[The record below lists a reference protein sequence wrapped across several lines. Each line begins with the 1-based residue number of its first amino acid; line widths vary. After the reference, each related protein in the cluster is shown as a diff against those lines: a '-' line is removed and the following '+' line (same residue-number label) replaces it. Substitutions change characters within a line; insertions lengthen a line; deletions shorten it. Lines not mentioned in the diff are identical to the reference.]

1 MTIDST
7 VSQMQYF
14 LVLEDGT
21 VFKGQNY
28 ERQNNFPETVGEV
41 VFNTT
46 NSGYEEIATDPSYF
60 NQIMVMTN
68 PMQGNY
74 GVDHRVWESK
84 QFWIKGF
91 ICLQIQNSKGDSTWA
106 DRLCENQVPIL
117 TDVDTRK
124 LVLKLRD
131 SGTPWGAIVKAENQV
146 AARDKAAQLIKTKK
160 AIETDWVHL
169 VSRKKIEDLDGHN
182 NTGPRVAVLD
192 FGTKENILTELL
204 KKSSALRIFP
214 SRTTA
219 TEIAQWKPDSL
230 MLTNGPGDPAAVEVA
245 VATVQSFLGKIPVF
259 GICMGHQVLSLALG
273 AKTYKLKFG
282 HRGANHPIK
291 DLLLNRVY
299 MSSQNHGYAVDD
311 KTLPAHAK
319 VTHRNLNDQSVAGF
333 FSDEL
338 NCLGIQYHPEA
349 SPGPH
354 EAIQLFDYFFSK
366 MHKKKERMKNDFNI
380 TI

>member
-1 MTIDST
+1 MAIDLN
-7 VSQMQYF
+7 QYF

-28 ERQNNFPETVGEV
+28 ERQHQFPESIGEV

-74 GVDHRVWESK
+74 GVDHRVWESDK
-84 QFWIKGF
+84 FWIKGF
-91 ICLQIQNSKGDSTWA
+91 ICLQIQNSKLDSSWA
-106 DRLCENQVPIL
+106 DRLCEHQVPIL
-117 TDVDTRK
+117 TGVDTRK
-124 LVLKLRD
+124 LVLKLRQQ
-131 SGTPWGAIVKAENQV
+131 GTPWGAMIKAENATV
-146 AARDKAAQLIKTKK
+146 AREKALKNIKEKK
-160 AIETDWVHL
+160 TTELDWVHL
-169 VSRKKIEDLDGHN
+169 VSRQKFEDREGLN
-182 NTGPRVAVLD
+182 KSGPRVAVLD
-192 FGTKENILTELL
+192 FGCKENILTELT
-204 KKSSALRIFP
+204 KRASALRIFP
-214 SRTTA
+214 SRTSFA
-219 TEIAQWKPDSL
+219 EIIQWKPDSL
-230 MLTNGPGDPAAVEVA
+230 MLTNGPGDPAAVEIA
-245 VATVQSFLGKIPVF
+245 VDTVKKFLGQMPVF

-291 DLLLNRVY
+291 DLLINQVY

-311 KTLPAHAK
+311 KTLPTH
-319 VTHRNLNDQSVAGF
+319 VQITHRNLNDQSVAGF
-333 FSDEL
+333 FSDQL

-354 EAIQLFDYFFSK
+354 EATALFDYFFSK
-366 MHKKKERMKNDFNI
+366 MHKKKERTKNDFNI

>member
-1 MTIDST
+1 MTTNTD
-7 VSQMQYF
+7 QYF

-21 VFKGQNY
+21 VFKGNNY
-28 ERQNNFPETVGEV
+28 ERQTHFPETIGEV

-46 NSGYEEIATDPSYF
+46 NSGYEEIATDPSYY

-74 GVDHRVWESK
+74 GVDRRVWESG

-91 ICLQIQNSKGDSTWA
+91 ICLQIQNSKSDSFWA
-106 DRLCENQVPIL
+106 DRLCEQNVPIL
-117 TDVDTRK
+117 SGVDTRK
-124 LVLKLRD
+124 LVLKLRQQ
-131 SGTPWGAIVKAENQV
+131 GTPWGAIVKAADAN
-146 AARDKAAQLIKTKK
+146 AAREKGLKNIKHKK
-160 AIETDWVHL
+160 TGELDWVHL
-169 VSRKKIEDLDGHN
+169 VSRQKFEDRVGHN
-182 NTGPRVAVLD
+182 PAGPRVAVLD
-192 FGTKENILTELL
+192 FGCKENILVELT
-204 KKSSALRIFP
+204 KRASTLRLFP
-214 SRTTA
+214 SRA
-219 TEIAQWKPDSL
+219 SAAEILQWKPDSL

-245 VATVQSFLGKIPVF
+245 VETVKKILGQMPVF
-259 GICMGHQVLSLALG
+259 GICMGHQILSLALG

-291 DLLLNRVY
+291 DLLLNQVY

-311 KTLPAHAK
+311 KTLPPH
-319 VTHRNLNDQSVAGF
+319 VQITHRNLNDQSVAGF
-333 FSDEL
+333 FSEPM

-354 EAIQLFDYFFSK
+354 EAVALFDYFFSK